1 MNENDLAGYGFEQS
15 SFGSRAKDR
24 GKVRGTGQDQGQ
36 GKGVWVWV
44 WVRVRER
51 AKVRV
56 RVRVGGR
63 VRYWYG

>member
-1 MNENDLAGYGFEQS
+1 MDLNNPVLAPGLRVG
-15 SFGSRAKDR
+15 
-24 GKVRGTGQDQGQ
+24 VTGQDQGQ

-56 RVRVGGR
+56 RVGGR